1 MYVYTGVPRQLNI
14 SFCKCKN
21 DSLRIMELGYW
32 PASPSRP
39 VLAFS
44 FSFFDW
50 LEALL
55 LECQI
60 ALNDYCDAVEFLLKD
75 KMKSVSNKYVAM
87 HMKTFISTHIL
98 GMPHFF

>member
-1 MYVYTGVPRQLNI
+1 MYVYIGVPRQLNI

-44 FSFFDW
+44 FSFLDW

-60 ALNDYCDAVEFLLKD
+60 AVNDYCDAVEFLLKD
-75 KMKSVSNKYVAM
+75 KMKSVCQNISINI
-87 HMKTFISTHIL
+87 ISTNIL
-98 GMPHFF
+98 GMPHSF

>member
-1 MYVYTGVPRQLNI
+1 
-14 SFCKCKN
+14 
-21 DSLRIMELGYW
+21 MELGYW

-44 FSFFDW
+44 FSFLDW

-60 ALNDYCDAVEFLLKD
+60 AVNDYCDAVEFLLKD
-75 KMKSVSNKYVAM
+75 KMKSVCQNISINI
-87 HMKTFISTHIL
+87 ISTNIL
-98 GMPHFF
+98 GMPHSF